1 MGLFQKEKSNEKLT
15 PNMAGYRLTQEW
27 WPDLTIY
34 RKAILLHNISFD
46 EIDCLLKE
54 YAAIC
59 SDKKQNVYDFFYTAI
74 PDDNAWVY
82 LEFPNFENAP
92 HHVNFWHYQNLL
104 IWLSQKA
111 DKEFCLAIPKKQNY
125 PLKAERCGL
134 PGPKI

>member
-59 SDKKQNVYDFFYTAI
+59 SDKKQNV
-74 PDDNAWVY
+74 
-82 LEFPNFENAP
+82 
-92 HHVNFWHYQNLL
+92 
-104 IWLSQKA
+104 
-111 DKEFCLAIPKKQNY
+111 
-125 PLKAERCGL
+125 
-134 PGPKI
+134 